1 MSSCAHENY
10 PALREAKNSQLV
22 FAITII
28 IKLLKTVNMHQTI
41 TVSVPIEIKEI
52 IREKAKQAD
61 LSMTDFILK
70 SALDKQIV
78 GPHEKEKFLVI
89 RDLTRDM
96 NKIGV
101 NINQLTERVNALAKA
116 NKVLLPETALKIQ
129 TEISKLNQLYEE
141 IFAVLLK
148 VG

>member
-1 MSSCAHENY
+1 MN
-10 PALREAKNSQLV
+10 KKK
-22 FAITII
+22 TIN
-28 IKLLKTVNMHQTI
+28 IK
-41 TVSVPIEIKEI
+41 VSFEIKEI
-52 IREKAKQAD
+52 IREKAKQAG
-61 LSMTDFILK
+61 LTMTDFVLK
-70 SALDKQIV
+70 AALDKQIV
-78 GPHEKEKFLVI
+78 VPHEKEKFLII